1 MMRTG
6 KKACGLAFMISSM
19 IAFGPVAAQSPMMVP
34 PPPMGPHIGT
44 RLEISAEAS
53 VTRVPDQVQI
63 SAGVTTQAP
72 TAQAALSANAE
83 RMARVI
89 AALKKAGIDDKSI
102 RTASINL
109 SPQYHYVEQQP
120 PIITGYQASNQL
132 SVVFRNVAKAGAIL
146 DALVANGAN
155 QINGPSFGLSDNEAA
170 LDEARVAAIRKAR
183 ARAEL
188 YAGATGL
195 KVKRIIS
202 ISEGGGGPVYPQP
215 MVAMSARADKAETM
229 IQPGE
234 QAVSVTVSVA
244 FELE

>member
-1 MMRTG
+1 MVKAR
-6 KKACGLAFMISSM
+6 KKVWGLTCIVSSV
-19 IAFGPVAAQSPMMVP
+19 IAAGPAAAQGPMMMESRY
-34 PPPMGPHIGT
+34 MGPQIGT
-44 RLEISAEAS
+44 RLDVSAEAS
-53 VTRVPDQVQI
+53 ITRVPDQVQI
-63 SAGVTTQAP
+63 SAGVMTQAP

-120 PIITGYQASNQL
+120 PVITGYQASNQL
-132 SVVFRNVAKAGAIL
+132 SVIFRNVAKAGAIL

-202 ISEGGGGPVYPQP
+202 MSEGGNGPVYPLP